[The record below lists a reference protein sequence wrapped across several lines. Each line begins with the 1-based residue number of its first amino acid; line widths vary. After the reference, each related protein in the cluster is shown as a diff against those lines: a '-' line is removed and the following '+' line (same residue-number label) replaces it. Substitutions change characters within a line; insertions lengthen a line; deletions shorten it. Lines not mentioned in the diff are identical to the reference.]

1 MRISDWSSEV
11 CSSDLVIDVLGV
23 AKLNWTLV
31 IDESYV
37 LDGRTIPKLININ
50 CYAIDMDLQSGLTK
64 GRRVKVSGRYTERGR
79 ERVTR
84 EMQEIG
90 RASCRERGC
99 QYV

>member
-1 MRISDWSSEV
+1 MMNVNLIRSEEAPGEDRTIIGDV
-11 CSSDLVIDVLGV
+11 GHRDAQVIDVLGV

-64 GRRVKVSGRYTERGR
+64 GRRVKVSGRDRKS
-79 ERVTR
+79 TR
-84 EMQEIG
+84 LN
-90 RASCRERGC
+90 SSH
-99 QYV
+99 